1 MNDLAII
8 NTSAMQGFRQL
19 QEINRLKYPDAYL
32 QCQSGEVTFD
42 LGEYLV
48 NYCFDLEPSNNG
60 STPDWI
66 FSFID
71 KPCALTPEMKVGEY
85 YGFFGLPS
93 KVQEGILIYIHE
105 EFYKPWGHLC
115 DFSKF
120 YNDLMMAA
128 EDVVREIT
136 FRSDQVSH
144 IKDPDELDNAIDDE
158 LMMWLE
164 GFDYNY
170 SYSGH
175 STPFF
180 NTDEEITLFC
190 QLAAYMGHELY
201 LYPESW
207 SDMEL
212 APADVLLEAMAAWE
226 KKKQVLMVFRGK
238 EFDHTDT
245 VITINASQSVLTG
258 NTELAEYMEKIFN
271 QSPWHY
277 WLKEV
282 MENFRE
288 YFPLR
293 KEKIRVDAYA
303 QIESKG

>member
-8 NTSAMQGFRQL
+8 TTSAMQGVRQL

-32 QCQSGEVTFD
+32 QCQSGEVFD
-42 LGEYLV
+42 LGEYLIH
-48 NYCFDLEPSNNG
+48 YCFDLDPWKNDSI
-60 STPDWI
+60 PDWI
-66 FSFID
+66 FSFVD
-71 KPCALTPEMKVGEY
+71 RSTALTPEIEVGEY
-85 YGFFGLPS
+85 HGFFGLPN

-105 EFYKPWGHLC
+105 EFYKPWGHLW

-120 YNDLMMAA
+120 YSDLMMAA
-128 EDVVREIT
+128 EDMVREIT
-136 FRSDQVSH
+136 LRSDQVSH
-144 IKDPDELDNAIDDE
+144 IKDPDELYAAVDDE
-158 LMMWLE
+158 LQMWLE

-170 SYSGH
+170 SYSGQ

-226 KKKQVLMVFRGK
+226 KKREVLMVFQGE